1 MRIKEKCIPCIVNQT
16 IKVADMVGL
25 KDKDDL
31 LRKVFAYLSTVDF
44 KGASTPE
51 LIGRIFGL
59 LKRETGCD
67 DPYKETR
74 EHR

>member
-51 LIGRIFGL
+51 FL
-59 LKRETGCD
+59 GC
-67 DPYKETR
+67 
-74 EHR
+74 